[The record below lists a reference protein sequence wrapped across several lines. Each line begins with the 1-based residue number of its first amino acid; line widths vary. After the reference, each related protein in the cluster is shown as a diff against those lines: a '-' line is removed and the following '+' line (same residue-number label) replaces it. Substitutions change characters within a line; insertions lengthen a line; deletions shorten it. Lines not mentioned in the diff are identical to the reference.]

1 MLADRNELQKNYEKA
16 LFSALTQF
24 QFVESLLRT
33 YIATSYDVIRLKIDG
48 SDTLCYEFN
57 EKDIETAG
65 LQRLNTN
72 FRKLCKN
79 KPLHSKIKKVCEARN
94 QLAHDA
100 CFQNFCDRMSGI
112 SDDELHKKSCEIYA
126 YAGNVAPIVTEL
138 LRELK
143 LLQGEHEQLT
153 KQSR

>member
-1 MLADRNELQKNYEKA
+1 MLAGRVELQKNYEKA

-33 YIATSYDVIRLKIDG
+33 YITTSYDVIRLKIED
-48 SDTLCYEFN
+48 SDTLSYEFN
-57 EKDIETAG
+57 ENDIETAG

-79 KPLHSKIKKVCEARN
+79 KQLSTKIKKVCNARN
-94 QLAHDA
+94 KLAHDA
-100 CFQNFCDRMSGI
+100 CFQNFRDQMSGV
-112 SDDELHKKSCEIYA
+112 SDDELHKKGCEIYA
-126 YAGNVAPIVTEL
+126 HAGEVSPIVTEL

-143 LLQGEHEQLT
+143 VLQCEHEQLT